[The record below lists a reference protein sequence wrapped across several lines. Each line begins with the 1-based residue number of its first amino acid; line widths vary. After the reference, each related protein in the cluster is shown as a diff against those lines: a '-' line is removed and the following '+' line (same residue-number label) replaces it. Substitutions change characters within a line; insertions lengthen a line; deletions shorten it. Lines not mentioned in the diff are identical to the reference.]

1 MPYGIW
7 LHMPYEA
14 WKLFD
19 KRLDYRG
26 GVIEMVIWQLPEADA
41 DRPQGLK
48 YRLAYVRQGRRLV
61 GYDNERGKGDHKHI
75 GDRQLPYVFVSVD
88 QLVRDFMAD
97 VNHYAGEM

>member
-1 MPYGIW
+1 MC
-7 LHMPYEA
+7 HMKA

-26 GVIEMVIWQLPEADA
+26 GVIEMVIWQLPKADT
-41 DRPQGLK
+41 DRPHGLK